1 MEIEDLPISLVTY
14 WGGGPISRQVVETPF
29 CSPSSP
35 PESLFSSS
43 PSNDC
48 DLNIDDINIL
58 KLISSVD
65 EVCMLLLEM
74 MAGAP
79 ILVRFLGIKYAQ
91 TSQMLNKEHG
101 KAEDAQLARN
111 VPSIAGSWIYLR
123 VFPLRF

>member
-65 EVCMLLLEM
+65 EVKHTGMVHT
-74 MAGAP
+74 P
-79 ILVRFLGIKYAQ
+79 FFYFSIYAE
-91 TSQMLNKEHG
+91 TIPR
-101 KAEDAQLARN
+101 DA
-111 VPSIAGSWIYLR
+111 
-123 VFPLRF
+123 